1 MMETFLAPLVALA
14 VIALGALWMTATGR
28 RGGGSSISGAGGRA
42 AAGARS
48 RPKRQPKP
56 IALDL
61 TAAPGLDGVLGGL
74 PGAFIVRGPVRTG
87 EGPIPSVV
95 LGPTGLWVLAA
106 VEVKGHINVID
117 GSVAIGGRTSD
128 AASLL
133 WRRAHALAEA
143 MAGGLAGE
151 MPPTQAALVFVDPGA
166 EIAKRE
172 AMGVALLTPG
182 ELEETLVEG
191 RRRLDP
197 ATIADYEEALA
208 RLL

>member
-14 VIALGALWMTATGR
+14 LIALGALWMSVTGR
-28 RGGGSSISGAGGRA
+28 AGGGSRKAGPGGRGS
-42 AAGARS
+42 AGPRG

-56 IALDL
+56 IELDL
-61 TAAPGLDGVLGGL
+61 TSAPGLDGVLGHL
-74 PGAFIVRGPVRTG
+74 PGGFIVRGPVQTG

-95 LGPTGLWVLAA
+95 LGPTGLWVVAA
-106 VEVKGHINVID
+106 VAARGHVSVID

-151 MPPTQAALVFVDPGA
+151 MPVTQAALVFVDAGA

-172 AMGVALLTPG
+172 AMGVALLRPA

-197 ATIADYEEALA
+197 ATIADYDEALA